1 VSIPASTIQTP
12 DAGRVLCLTASV
24 GSGHTRAAQAV
35 AAWATKRAAEGS
47 MTLGSIRVED
57 VLAHAHPVFRSI
69 YRGGYLGMIQRMPTL
84 LGWMYDKLDRPWHG
98 RQARF
103 RVNHPCLAPLRDLLA
118 RERPDTVLCTHFLP
132 SEYLAMLR
140 ARGEWDGRLV
150 TVVTDIDVH
159 GMWFCDPCDHFFVAA
174 DESARM
180 LELGGI
186 DPSRISVTGIP
197 IDPVFSQPLDRTACR
212 TAHGLPHDRPVIL
225 FAWGGA
231 GTGPVRDLFR
241 DLLHLRTPAHI
252 VAIAGRNDSARSAL
266 AAIAAEHAGP
276 LTFSILGFTDRM
288 HELMAAADLLVGK
301 PGGLSSS
308 EARAMG
314 LPLVIV
320 APVPGQEE
328 RNAAHLLEWG
338 CAIRCNTPGTLAW
351 RIDRLL
357 ADPAALAAMS
367 ARARSTATPMA
378 GDLVAKALPAIRAR
392 EHASSIRRVG

>member
-1 VSIPASTIQTP
+1 MPGTP
-12 DAGRVLCLTASV
+12 SERTDAGRVLCLTASV

-35 AAWATKRAAEGS
+35 AAWAQDLAREGS
-47 MTLGSIRVED
+47 MSLDSIRVED
-57 VLAHAHPVFRSI
+57 VLAHAHPLFRSI

-98 RQARF
+98 RDARF
-103 RVNHPCLAPLRDLLA
+103 RVNHPCLAPLRDLLS
-118 RERPDTVLCTHFLP
+118 REQPDTVLCTHFLA
-132 SEYLAMLR
+132 SEYLAQLR
-140 ARGEWDGRLV
+140 TRGEWNGRLV

-186 DPSRISVTGIP
+186 DPSRITVTGIP
-197 IDPVFSQPLDRTACR
+197 IDPVFSRPLDRAACR
-212 TAHGLPHDRPVIL
+212 AAHGLPQDRPVIL

-241 DLLHLRTPAHI
+241 ELLRMQTPAHI
-252 VAIAGRNDSARSAL
+252 VAIAGRNESARTAL
-266 AAIAAEHAGP
+266 EAIAAEHRGP
-276 LTFSILGFTDRM
+276 LTFSVLGFTDRM

-357 ADPAALAAMS
+357 ADPTALRDMGE
-367 ARARSTATPMA
+367 RARRSATPMA
-378 GDLVAKALPAIRAR
+378 GAQVARALPSIRAR
-392 EHASSIRRVG
+392 EHAAATRRVG